1 MTVTARPLLL
11 AAAAA
16 SLIVLAPHAPSAVAA
31 MLPAEG
37 AGTPMPSLAP
47 MVKRVSPS
55 VVSIQTRGKVREQ
68 RNPLMDDPFFRRFFN
83 MPDSPAEREFQA
95 AGSGVVVDAK
105 QGYIITNAHVVDK
118 ASEITVFTQDDRQF
132 KATVVGKDTATDVA
146 VLQVKDAKLQEIA
159 LADSD
164 TAAVGDFVVAIG
176 NPFGLQHTVTSGI
189 VSGLG
194 RSGLNEDGYE
204 NFIQTDASINP
215 GNSGGALVNLRG
227 ELVGINSAILS
238 GNGGG
243 NIGIGFA
250 IPTNMARAVMDQLV
264 KHGEVKRGLLGVT
277 TFTLTPGL
285 AKGTG
290 NADARGALV
299 SQVMEGSAAAK
310 AGVQAGDVIT
320 TVNGRAIKSGAELRT
335 AIGLL
340 RVGQKVQL
348 DVLRDG
354 RALQLS
360 AVITEASAGKDEK
373 SAAAGNPHP
382 ALAGATFEDTP
393 NGVRVQAV
401 EPRSPAAGSGLRAG
415 DFILAVGRQRID
427 SIATLR
433 EALKEEGS
441 YLLTIR
447 RGDMRLIVPLQ

>member
-1 MTVTARPLLL
+1 
-11 AAAAA
+11 
-16 SLIVLAPHAPSAVAA
+16 
-31 MLPAEG
+31 
-37 AGTPMPSLAP
+37 
-47 MVKRVSPS
+47 
-55 VVSIQTRGKVREQ
+55 
-68 RNPLMDDPFFRRFFN
+68 
-83 MPDSPAEREFQA
+83 
-95 AGSGVVVDAK
+95 
-105 QGYIITNAHVVDK
+105 
-118 ASEITVFTQDDRQF
+118 
-132 KATVVGKDTATDVA
+132 
-146 VLQVKDAKLQEIA
+146 
-159 LADSD
+159 
-164 TAAVGDFVVAIG
+164 
-176 NPFGLQHTVTSGI
+176 
-189 VSGLG
+189 
-194 RSGLNEDGYE
+194 
-204 NFIQTDASINP
+204 
-215 GNSGGALVNLRG
+215 
-227 ELVGINSAILS
+227 
-238 GNGGG
+238 
-243 NIGIGFA
+243 
-250 IPTNMARAVMDQLV
+250 
-264 KHGEVKRGLLGVT
+264 
-277 TFTLTPGL
+277 
-285 AKGTG
+285 
-290 NADARGALV
+290 
-299 SQVMEGSAAAK
+299 MEGSAAAK

-320 TVNGRAIKSGAELRT
+320 AVNGRAIKSGAELRT

-348 DVLRDG
+348 DVLRDA

>member
-1 MTVTARPLLL
+1 MSVSARPMLL

-16 SLIVLAPHAPSAVAA
+16 SLFTGAFALPALAGKLPAAVAS
-31 MLPAEG
+31 
-37 AGTPMPSLAP
+37 TPLPSLAP
-47 MVKRVSPS
+47 MVKQVSPA

-68 RNPLMDDPFFRRFFN
+68 RNPLMDDPFFKRFFN

-95 AGSGVVVDAK
+95 AGSGVVVDSK
-105 QGYIITNAHVVDK
+105 QGYIITNAHVIDN
-118 ASEITVFTQDDRQF
+118 ASEITVFAEDDRQF

-146 VLQVKDAKLQEIA
+146 VLKVKDANLPEIA
-159 LADSD
+159 MADSD
-164 TAAVGDFVVAIG
+164 TAAVGDFVVAVG

-250 IPTNMARAVMDQLV
+250 IPTNMARAVMEQLV
-264 KHGEVKRGLLGVT
+264 KYGEVKRGLLGVT

-285 AKGTG
+285 AKSTG
-290 NADARGALV
+290 NAEARGALV
-299 SQVMEGSAAAK
+299 SQVLDGSAAAK

-320 TVNGRAIKSGAELRT
+320 AVNGRAIKSGAELRT

-354 RALQLS
+354 RKLQL
-360 AVITEASAGKDEK
+360 TASINEPSKDQSEDNA
-373 SAAAGNPHP
+373 SGGDPHP
-382 ALAGATFEDTP
+382 ALAGASFEDTP
-393 NGVRVQAV
+393 NGVRVQSV
-401 EPRSPAAGSGLRAG
+401 DPRSPAAASGLRVG

-427 SIATLR
+427 SLATLR
-433 EALKEEGS
+433 EALKEDGS

-447 RGDMRLIVPLQ
+447 RGDRQMVVPLQ

>member
-31 MLPAEG
+31 KLPAEV

-189 VSGLG
+189 
-194 RSGLNEDGYE
+194 
-204 NFIQTDASINP
+204 
-215 GNSGGALVNLRG
+215 
-227 ELVGINSAILS
+227 
-238 GNGGG
+238 
-243 NIGIGFA
+243 
-250 IPTNMARAVMDQLV
+250 
-264 KHGEVKRGLLGVT
+264 
-277 TFTLTPGL
+277 
-285 AKGTG
+285 
-290 NADARGALV
+290 
-299 SQVMEGSAAAK
+299 
-310 AGVQAGDVIT
+310 
-320 TVNGRAIKSGAELRT
+320 
-335 AIGLL
+335 
-340 RVGQKVQL
+340 
-348 DVLRDG
+348 
-354 RALQLS
+354 
-360 AVITEASAGKDEK
+360 
-373 SAAAGNPHP
+373 
-382 ALAGATFEDTP
+382 
-393 NGVRVQAV
+393 
-401 EPRSPAAGSGLRAG
+401 
-415 DFILAVGRQRID
+415 
-427 SIATLR
+427 
-433 EALKEEGS
+433 
-441 YLLTIR
+441 
-447 RGDMRLIVPLQ
+447 